1 MPHLD
6 DLQIIDYTE
15 MLEMSNNNRHRYYEY
30 LYGKRAADSQD
41 EVLRK
46 KSVHTKPSRCISIEI
61 LSIR

>member
-46 KSVHTKPSRCISIEI
+46 KKCPYKTIAVHFYRDFIH
-61 LSIR
+61 